1 MNDEY
6 QTINAFYGIT
16 NVPSSRDYI
25 KIKLPELF
33 VLILKKTYP
42 DIVNINV
49 IEAET
54 FQSYDIRLGKNT
66 KVFIKLNLELQD
78 TNLIKSKEEYDELI
92 NNLFKMTY
100 PNFEFVS
107 LTVREIKI
115 LRHDR
120 FKEFMELFSI

>member
-16 NVPSSRDYI
+16 NVPSGRDYI

-42 DIVNINV
+42 DIVNVNV

-54 FQSYDIRLGKNT
+54 FQSYDIRLGKNI

-78 TNLIKSKEEYDELI
+78 TNLIRSKEEYDELI

-120 FKEFMELFSI
+120 FKEFMELFSV

>member
-16 NVPSSRDYI
+16 NVPSGRDYI

-54 FQSYDIRLGKNT
+54 FQSYDIRLGKNI

-92 NNLFKMTY
+92 SNLFKMTY

-120 FKEFMELFSI
+120 FKEFMELFSV

>member
-16 NVPSSRDYI
+16 NVPSGRDYI

-42 DIVNINV
+42 DIVNVNV

-54 FQSYDIRLGKNT
+54 FQSYDIRLGKNI

-78 TNLIKSKEEYDELI
+78 TNLIRSKEEYDELI

>member
-16 NVPSSRDYI
+16 NLPSSRDYI

-78 TNLIKSKEEYDELI
+78 TNLIRSKEEYDELI

>member
-16 NVPSSRDYI
+16 NVPSGRDYI

-42 DIVNINV
+42 DIVNVNV

-92 NNLFKMTY
+92 SNLFKMTY

>member
-42 DIVNINV
+42 DIVNVNV

-54 FQSYDIRLGKNT
+54 FQSYDIRLGKNI

-92 NNLFKMTY
+92 SNLFKMTY

-120 FKEFMELFSI
+120 FKEFMELFSV

>member
-16 NVPSSRDYI
+16 NVPSGRDYI

-54 FQSYDIRLGKNT
+54 FQSYDIRLGKNI

-78 TNLIKSKEEYDELI
+78 TNLIRSKEEYDELI

>member
-6 QTINAFYGIT
+6 QTINTFYGIT

-42 DIVNINV
+42 DIVNVNV

-78 TNLIKSKEEYDELI
+78 TNLIRCKEEYDELI

>member
-16 NVPSSRDYI
+16 NVPSGRDYI

-42 DIVNINV
+42 DIVNVNV

-54 FQSYDIRLGKNT
+54 FQSYDIRLGKNI

-92 NNLFKMTY
+92 SNLFKMTY

-120 FKEFMELFSI
+120 FKEFMELFSV

>member
-115 LRHDR
+115 LKHDR

>member
-42 DIVNINV
+42 DIVNVNV

-92 NNLFKMTY
+92 SNLFKMTY

-120 FKEFMELFSI
+120 FKEFMELFSV

>member
-16 NVPSSRDYI
+16 NVPSGRDYI

-92 NNLFKMTY
+92 SNLFKMTY

>member
-92 NNLFKMTY
+92 SNLFKMTY

-120 FKEFMELFSI
+120 FKEFMELFSV

>member
-16 NVPSSRDYI
+16 NVPSGRDYI

-78 TNLIKSKEEYDELI
+78 TNLIRSKEEYDELI

>member
-42 DIVNINV
+42 DIVNVNV

-92 NNLFKMTY
+92 SNLFKMTY

>member
-16 NVPSSRDYI
+16 NVPSGRDYI

-42 DIVNINV
+42 DIVNVNV

-92 NNLFKMTY
+92 SNLFKMTY

-120 FKEFMELFSI
+120 FKEFMELFSV

>member
-92 NNLFKMTY
+92 SNLFKMTY

>member
-16 NVPSSRDYI
+16 NVPSGRDYI

-42 DIVNINV
+42 DIVNVNV

-54 FQSYDIRLGKNT
+54 FQSYDIRLGKNI

-92 NNLFKMTY
+92 SNLFKMTY

>member
-16 NVPSSRDYI
+16 NVPSGRDYI

-42 DIVNINV
+42 DIVNVNV

-78 TNLIKSKEEYDELI
+78 TNLIRSKEEYDELI

-120 FKEFMELFSI
+120 FKEFMELFSV